1 MKLFSACRNLLIL
14 IALLCLPYLVL
25 PYLHVPAGL
34 SARIGIA
41 LLFFVT
47 GFAHFR
53 QPSILVEMLPSW
65 IPNKSLV
72 VYATGVF
79 ELLGAIAIL
88 IPTCS
93 RVAGWALSIFLVLVL
108 PANVYS
114 AFKKVDFGGHSLGPA
129 YLLLRI
135 PFQLF
140 LIGWIC
146 WFSGS

>member
-1 MKLFSACRNLLIL
+1 MKLVSACRNLLL
-14 IALLCLPYLVL
+14 LTALLCLPFLLL
-25 PYLHVPAGL
+25 PYLNVSSLL

-53 QPSILVEMLPSW
+53 QPLALVEMVPKW
-65 IPNKSLV
+65 IPNKTLNV
-72 VYATGVF
+72 FATGVF
-79 ELLGAIAIL
+79 ELLGSIAVL
-88 IPTCS
+88 IPACS
-93 RVAGWALSIFLVLVL
+93 RVAGRAFCIFLILVL
-108 PANVYS
+108 PANVCS
-114 AFKKVDFGGHSLGPA
+114 AFKRVDFGGHSQGPA
-129 YLLLRI
+129 YLLIRI